1 MHMKRYLLIAASAL
15 ALAACG
21 QQATTETAET
31 AATEQ
36 PPAMQQAAMSAADF
50 VQTVAASDAF
60 EIQSSELAAQRAARQ
75 DVKDL
80 AAMMVTAH
88 RQTTQELTQLTTANS
103 MPAPTPQLNA
113 TQQTSLDNLRNQT
126 GEAFD
131 DAYLDAQVAAH
142 QNAVRTFEQYASA
155 GEAGPLRDWA
165 QSTLPNL
172 RQHLASAQ
180 GLENAT

>member
-1 MHMKRYLLIAASAL
+1 MKRYFLMAASAW

-31 AATEQ
+31 PAEQ
-36 PPAMQQAAMSAADF
+36 PATQQAGMSSTEF

-75 DVKDL
+75 DLKDF
-80 AAMMVTAH
+80 AAQMVTAH
-88 RQTTQELTQLTTANS
+88 RQTTQELTQLTSANNL
-103 MPAPTPQLNA
+103 PAPTPQLNA
-113 TQQTSLDNLRNQT
+113 TQQTSLNNLRDQNGQ
-126 GEAFD
+126 AFD

-142 QNAVRTFEQYASA
+142 ENAVRTFEQYASG

-165 QSTLPNL
+165 QRTLPNL
-172 RQHLASAQ
+172 RQHLQHVQ

>member
-1 MHMKRYLLIAASAL
+1 MKRYLLIAASAL

-21 QQATTETAET
+21 QQATTETAESGS
-31 AATEQ
+31 EQ
-36 PPAMQQAAMSAADF
+36 SAPMQQAGMSAADF
-50 VQTVAASDAF
+50 IQAVAASDAF

-80 AAMMVTAH
+80 AAQMVTAH
-88 RQTTQELTQLTTANS
+88 RQTTQELTQLTSANNL
-103 MPAPTPQLNA
+103 PAPTPQLNA
-113 TQQTSLDNLRNQT
+113 MQQTSLGNLRNQT
-126 GEAFD
+126 GQAFD

-142 QNAVRTFEQYASA
+142 ENAVRTFEEYASS

-165 QSTLPNL
+165 QRTLPNL
-172 RQHLASAQ
+172 RQHLEHAQ

>member
-1 MHMKRYLLIAASAL
+1 MRRYFLIAASAF

-31 AATEQ
+31 PATET
-36 PPAMQQAAMSAADF
+36 PATQQASMSATDF
-50 VQTVAASDAF
+50 IQTVAASDAF

-80 AAMMVTAH
+80 ASQMVTAH
-88 RQTTQELTQLTTANS
+88 RQTTQELTQLTSANS

-126 GEAFD
+126 GQSFD

-142 QNAVRTFEQYASA
+142 ENAVRTFEQYASS

-165 QSTLPNL
+165 QRTLPNL
-172 RQHLASAQ
+172 RQHLQHAQ